1 MKWLRQLAGQYRF
14 TRTGISLGQKW
25 LLALPGPAMSLSS
38 VLIHNVYIKLY
49 TDVIGLD
56 VMYVGQIYFWFN
68 LWNMLN
74 DPVFGV
80 LIDRKK
86 YTPGRGKYL
95 YLMRVS
101 VPFILLS
108 LALMLFSS
116 ADWPQRI
123 IFLVLLA
130 ELFVFDTAFTLFG
143 IANNCYQLIAAPT
156 KEERVDVD
164 VLRGFISNGTSFFA
178 TIVPTLL
185 LVGNSQKNRP
195 LITII
200 LMGVIALNAG
210 LYILSTAKL
219 KERPEMYAH
228 GSMEDNSIR
237 FDGIWRDAK
246 SILTMRAFWTWFL
259 HGLLTFGPMGIYFTS
274 YLYYMD
280 HVIRASGFEATVADT
295 GSMLLVLAVL
305 PIIGT
310 QVKRIGGKHAILLS
324 LIPYMLGLGVLFVA
338 VNWMQVTLAYILIQ
352 LGRYNRLHGRR
363 AVGSRHHRRQRAAN
377 GHPQDRPV
385 RRCQRLAA
393 RAGRGAADDPVYGH
407 SQGDRLSGG
416 CVHAIRRG
424 GHGHSHRRGHRADGL
439 LPGRHPATGSVPLR
453 QGNRSRVVPL
463 QCRTATGPGFR
474 GSTLGAS
481 HIGSRRVTHVPS
493 ALCEGRI
500 SHISCRPHTTCPA
513 RRT

>member
-1 MKWLRQLAGQYRF
+1 MKWLRQLTSQYRF

-80 LIDRKK
+80 LIDRAK
-86 YTPGRGKYL
+86 YRPGKGKYL

-108 LALMLFSS
+108 IAAMLFSS
-116 ADWPQRI
+116 SDWPQRI

-143 IANNCYQLIAAPT
+143 IANGCYQLLAAPT

-210 LYILSTAKL
+210 LYIVSVLRL

-228 GSMEDNSIR
+228 GSIEENGIR
-237 FDGIWRDAK
+237 FDGIWRDVK
-246 SILTMRAFWTWFL
+246 GIITMRAFWTWFM
-259 HGLLTFGPMGIYFTS
+259 HGLLTYGPMGIYFTS

-280 HVIRASGFEATVADT
+280 HVIRANGFEATVADT

-305 PIIGT
+305 PVIGT
-310 QVKRIGGKHAILLS
+310 QVKRIGGKRSILLS

-338 VNWMQVTLAYILIQ
+338 VNWMQVTLAYVLIQ
-352 LGRYNRLHGRR
+352 LGRYT
-363 AVGSRHHRRQRAAN
+363 AST
-377 GHPQDRPV
+377 
-385 RRCQRLAA
+385 
-393 RAGRGAADDPVYGH
+393 AGGPLGAAIIDDNERRTGTRKTGLFGAVNALLLAPVGGLQMILFMGILKATGYQEGAAAQ
-407 SQGDRLSGG
+407 SAEAVMGIRIAAAIVPMAFCLAGILPLALFPYNRETEAELSRFS
-416 CVHAIRRG
+416 AEQRRG
-424 GHGHSHRRGHRADGL
+424 GASMDA
-439 LPGRHPATGSVPLR
+439 AVVS
-453 QGNRSRVVPL
+453 VVPE
-463 QCRTATGPGFR
+463 A
-474 GSTLGAS
+474 A
-481 HIGSRRVTHVPS
+481 
-493 ALCEGRI
+493 E
-500 SHISCRPHTTCPA
+500 
-513 RRT
+513 